1 MSETSLIVCED
12 ASVGELRE
20 EGEVVVV
27 SSDVLVEAG
36 GGRRENGESAGWKG
50 RG

>member
-12 ASVGELRE
+12 ASVGELSE
-20 EGEVVVV
+20 QSKVVVV
-27 SSDVLVEAG
+27 SSDMLVEAG
-36 GGRRENGESAGWKG
+36 GERRTNEELAGWKG